1 MRRWLSELSPR
12 DQAIY
17 AILLAVLLV
26 IIGLYL
32 VMGIQFLAQTGTPA
46 PVVAT
51 FTPTATL
58 THTPTHTPAA
68 TPTHTPGATPT
79 HTPGSVPTN
88 TVPISPTGTLTA
100 TVTVTVT
107 MLPHTPRPAPTDTN
121 TPTNTPVLPAPTDTP
136 APPTP
141 IPPTPIP
148 LPTSPDTPVPPISQ
162 EYLMLYFAD
171 ATGTL
176 LVPVVRISQVE
187 AKQVA
192 TAAMRELIA
201 GPPPD
206 LRRLVPADVNIL
218 SMQREGDMIIAN
230 VDRQPGGEQ
239 SLRAIALTLTEF
251 PGVTRVQML
260 VNGVPVGIG
269 GNNAPIY
276 RPVLNVDN
284 PYGLPTTFESGT
296 RFLPLYF
303 LGAQGNYI
311 RITRLVPETLE
322 TARKTVE
329 ELLAGPGQYS
339 DILSRPIPAGTQ
351 LRDIAKG
358 ENNSVIV
365 DLSHHFASADNRD
378 AALQTLVLSLTELRG
393 SGSTP
398 IFRRVQVRV
407 EGRALSEYWGNG
419 YTGPFERILLNAE

>member
-1 MRRWLSELSPR
+1 
-12 DQAIY
+12 
-17 AILLAVLLV
+17 
-26 IIGLYL
+26 
-32 VMGIQFLAQTGTPA
+32 
-46 PVVAT
+46 
-51 FTPTATL
+51 
-58 THTPTHTPAA
+58 
-68 TPTHTPGATPT
+68 
-79 HTPGSVPTN
+79 
-88 TVPISPTGTLTA
+88 
-100 TVTVTVT
+100 
-107 MLPHTPRPAPTDTN
+107 
-121 TPTNTPVLPAPTDTP
+121 
-136 APPTP
+136 
-141 IPPTPIP
+141 
-148 LPTSPDTPVPPISQ
+148 
-162 EYLMLYFAD
+162 MLYFAD

-176 LVPVVRISQVE
+176 LVPVVRLARVE

-192 TAAMRELIA
+192 TAAMRELIV

-251 PGVTRVQML
+251 PGVTRVQIL

-269 GNNAPIY
+269 SNNAPIY

-303 LGAQGNYI
+303 LGTQGNYI

-339 DILSRPIPAGTQ
+339 DILLRPIPAGTQ
-351 LRDIAKG
+351 LREIAKG

-398 IFRRVQVRV
+398 IFRRVQVRI

-419 YTGPFERILLNAE
+419 YTGPFERVLLNAE